1 MRGGTERL
9 VLAPENQGGFHGGGV
24 FVPGLKE
31 WQHVDRQRDQG
42 GQRLRGGKGDAIL
55 GKWCG

>member
-1 MRGGTERL
+1 MEE
-9 VLAPENQGGFHGGGV
+9 AS

-42 GQRLRGGKGDAIL
+42 AQRLRDEEGDAIL